1 MARFQKGQPKIGGRK
16 KGTPNKDKPYKAALQ
31 AVIDKYPDLLE
42 KIAFAQ
48 LRAAAGL
55 LAADR
60 YQLVNISAAKELADR
75 LDGRVVIT
83 AEVDSNV
90 QIGKIKNV
98 IVDP

>member
-1 MARFQKGQPKIGGRK
+1 MARFRKGQPKIGGRK

-31 AVIDKYPDLLE
+31 AVIDKYPELLE
-42 KIAFAQ
+42 KIALAQ

-55 LAADR
+55 LKEDAI
-60 YQLVNISAAKELADR
+60 VNVAAAKELADR
-75 LDGRVVIT
+75 LDGRVMIT
-83 AEVDSNV
+83 AEVDTNI